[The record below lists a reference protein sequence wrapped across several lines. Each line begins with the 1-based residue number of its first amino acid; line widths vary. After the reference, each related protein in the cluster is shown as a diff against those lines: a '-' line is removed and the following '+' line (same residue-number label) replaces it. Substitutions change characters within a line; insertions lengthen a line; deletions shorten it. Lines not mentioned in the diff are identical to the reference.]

1 MVVQLSSGDVHGI
14 DGRVVEVEVDVFGGM
29 QSFAVTGLA
38 GKGIRES
45 KERIRSAIQNSGF
58 TYPIESRVVVNLV
71 PTDWESEGCLFHP

>member
-14 DGRVVEVEVDVFGGM
+14 DGRVVEVEVDVFSGL

-58 TYPIESRVVVNLV
+58 T
-71 PTDWESEGCLFHP
+71 